1 MKYETLFFV
10 CLFSLSCFYNVSHVI
25 WLELYF
31 PSNNQPPLCFFLF
44 ESFLIFCFN
53 LTGCLLTATAF
64 TSNSLNGFLTLT
76 QNRCVCVSVC
86 VWVCVWVHL
95 SLPPRLTQITASLS
109 HQSAR
114 FLSIQLL
121 LKKLHAYTHDKLA
134 HTCTYSFPHS
144 VQGNDPW

>member
-1 MKYETLFFV
+1 MKHFFFV
-10 CLFSLSCFYNVSHVI
+10 LFSLSCFYNVSHVI
-25 WLELYF
+25 WLELCF

-76 QNRCVCVSVC
+76 QNRCVCVFVC
-86 VWVCVWVHL
+86 VGVGAFVSPSQVNTDHCFTV
-95 SLPPRLTQITASLS
+95 TA
-109 HQSAR
+109 H

-121 LKKLHAYTHDKLA
+121 LKKVHAYTHDKLA